1 MPKAVKASDT
11 VVHHHKDRHLAEK
24 FERLIGV
31 LMVIA
36 IAGLAVGLVYG
47 VMITGTDTPSWMR

>member
-11 VVHHHKDRHLAEK
+11 VVHHPKNRHMAEK
-24 FERLIGV
+24 FESLISI

-36 IAGLAVGLVYG
+36 IAGLLVGLVYG
-47 VMITGTDTPSWMR
+47 VMMTGTGTPSWMR